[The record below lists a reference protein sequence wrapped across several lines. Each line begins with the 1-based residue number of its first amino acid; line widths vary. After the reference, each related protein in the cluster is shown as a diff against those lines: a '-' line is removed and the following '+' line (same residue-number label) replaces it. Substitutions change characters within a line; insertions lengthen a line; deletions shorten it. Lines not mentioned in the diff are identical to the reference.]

1 MPAAAQDT
9 LPQLLTAELALLR
22 EFALLLKAEQ
32 EALVRGELDRLMPL
46 AEEKSR
52 QASLLAAAAERRN
65 QNLAALGLDSDRLGM
80 DAWLASGSKSAGA
93 GEDWQNLLLLAATA
107 RSQNELNGKLIQ
119 TRLQQNQRALT
130 ALNVANSQTQLYG
143 PDGQVKS
150 GSRGRNFGSY

>member
-52 QASLLAAAAERRN
+52 QASLLAEAAERRN
-65 QNLAALGLDSDRLGM
+65 QSLAALGLDRDRLGM
-80 DAWLASGSKSAGA
+80 DAWLASGAKAAGA

-107 RSQNELNGKLIQ
+107 RTQNELNGKLIQ

-150 GSRGRNFGSY
+150 GASGRNFGSY